1 MQSNSPE
8 NSRFSYFFKTLD
20 KAILTVIKFI
30 LGLVFIFSGF
40 VKLIDPLG
48 FTYKIDDYLTNFGGL
63 WLNIKY
69 ISFYIAIA
77 LSLFEFILGLCFL
90 FHIKLRTTSILAL
103 VFMAVMTPLTLYIA
117 IYNPVTDCGCF
128 GDALIISNWQ
138 TFFKNIFITGL
149 IVVVLILPISKIKVF
164 LSNIEN
170 NYILMFFGL
179 GLALSIYCYNHLPI
193 IDFLPYKKGVSIPQ
207 AMIVPEGMPKDV
219 YETNFIYEKDGV
231 KKEFTLENYP
241 KGDSSWVFVDQKTN
255 LISKGYQAPIHD
267 FSIVN
272 AQYDDIT
279 QDVIY
284 YEGYSY
290 LLIMYDLN
298 KASAEGA
305 KRAEK
310 IYQKYKDSATK
321 FYALTAS
328 SDDEIALFKQTNGLS
343 FPFCKTD
350 PITLKTI
357 IRANPGLILIKN
369 GIITGKW
376 HWKDF
381 E

>member
-1 MQSNSPE
+1 MYSNPPK
-8 NSRFSYFFKTLD
+8 NSVFKYFFKTLD
-20 KAILTVIKFI
+20 KAVLTVIKFI
-30 LGLVFIFSGF
+30 LGIVFIFSGF

-48 FTYKIDDYLTNFGGL
+48 FTYKINDYLTDFGGL
-63 WLNIKY
+63 LLYLKY

-138 TFFKNIFITGL
+138 TFFKNIIITGL
-149 IVVVLILPISKIKVF
+149 IIIALILPISKIKVF
-164 LSNIEN
+164 LSNVEN
-170 NYILMFFGL
+170 NYILMFIGI

-193 IDFLPYKKGVSIPQ
+193 IDFLPYKKGVNIPQ

-255 LISKGYQAPIHD
+255 LISKGYKAPIHD

-272 AQYDDIT
+272 AQYEDIT
-279 QDVIY
+279 QDIIY

-298 KASAEGA
+298 KASIEGT

-310 IYQKYKDSATK
+310 IYLKYKNSATK

-328 SDDEIALFKQTNGLS
+328 SDDEIALFKQNNNLT

-369 GIITGKW
+369 GVITGKW